1 MAFFNLG
8 LQELIILAF
17 MGLSCFG
24 VVGVI
29 LLVVFLAG
37 RGRKND
43 EDD

>member
-8 LQELIILAF
+8 LQELIILSF

-24 VVGVI
+24 VIGVC
-29 LLVVFLAG
+29 LLVIFIVT
-37 RGRKND
+37 RGGKN